1 MEVGS
6 QVLRGDGD
14 RGIFRRKCVHWVGH
28 HLRVFG
34 RNEDREVRKALEET
48 RDAVDVVE
56 VSVGE
61 ENCLGDPAF
70 VFQRC
75 DYAIGFLSGIDDKR
89 FAFVFDD

>member
-1 MEVGS
+1 MTNREKLIAMTDE
-6 QVLRGDGD
+6 QLANF
-14 RGIFRRKCVHWVGH
+14 I
-28 HLRVFG
+28 VFG
-34 RNEDREVRKALEET
+34 DIDGKIGETGEET
-48 RDAVDVVE
+48 GDAVDVVE

-61 ENCLGDPAF
+61 ENCLGVPAF

>member
-14 RGIFRRKCVHWVGH
+14 RGIFRREGVHRMGH
-28 HLRVFG
+28 HLRVFFG
-34 RNEDREVRKALEET
+34 DIDGKIGETGEET
-48 RDAVDVVE
+48 GDADGVVE
-56 VSVGE
+56 VCVGE

-89 FAFVFDD
+89 FAFVFED